1 MLASIRSATVVGI
14 DACEVIVEVD
24 VAPGLPAWT
33 IVGLASGAVKES
45 RERVVA
51 AILNSGY
58 AMPSRRVTVNLAPA
72 DLRKASSGFD
82 LPIALAL
89 LVATKQVE
97 PECLLRAAAVGEL
110 ALDGA
115 VRGVR
120 GVLPIARLIGAAR
133 GALLVP
139 TDNAAEASLVSALTV
154 GAPRTLREAVEQLQT
169 NRLACATPP
178 LVPASSSDDGPD
190 LSDVVGQEL
199 ARRALEIA
207 AAGDHGLVLT
217 GPPGSGKT
225 LLARCMPGILP
236 RLLESE
242 ALEVIAV
249 HSVAGLLA
257 GGVAVSPDR
266 PFRAP
271 HHTISSAGLVGG
283 GSGPRPGE
291 VSLAH
296 RGVLFLDE
304 LLEFPRHT
312 LDAMRQPLED
322 GHVTI
327 VRAAAS
333 IRFPAQFTLVGATNP
348 CPCGFAGDRSG
359 RCVCSSAEI
368 ASYRSRI
375 SGPLSDRIDLHVN
388 VSAVPVRQLADA
400 TPRERSAIVRERV
413 EHARAI
419 QRRRY
424 AQMPGDV
431 WNGRVP
437 GRWLDRHGQI
447 DPAARELLSAAA
459 ERMGVSARSYHRI
472 LRVARTIADL
482 DGGLSIESRH
492 IAEAMRY
499 RPAGSQGQVANIAPM
514 ISSAIN

>member
-1 MLASIRSATVVGI
+1 V
-14 DACEVIVEVD
+14 
-24 VAPGLPAWT
+24 
-33 IVGLASGAVKES
+33 
-45 RERVVA
+45 
-51 AILNSGY
+51 
-58 AMPSRRVTVNLAPA
+58 
-72 DLRKASSGFD
+72 
-82 LPIALAL
+82 
-89 LVATKQVE
+89 
-97 PECLLRAAAVGEL
+97 
-110 ALDGA
+110 
-115 VRGVR
+115 
-120 GVLPIARLIGAAR
+120 GAA
-133 GALLVP
+133 
-139 TDNAAEASLVSALTV
+139 
-154 GAPRTLREAVEQLQT
+154 RTLREAVRQLES
-169 NRLACATPP
+169 NRLECPDAATPTER
-178 LVPASSSDDGPD
+178 DHDGPD

-257 GGVAVSPDR
+257 GGVAVSPGR

-271 HHTISSAGLVGG
+271 HHTISVAGLVGG

-322 GHVTI
+322 GNVTI

-333 IRFPAQFTLVGATNP
+333 IRFPAQFTLIGAANP
-348 CPCGFAGDRSG
+348 CPCGFAGDQSG

-368 ASYRSRI
+368 IKYRRRV
-375 SGPLSDRIDLHVN
+375 SGPLSDRIDLHVT
-388 VSAVPVRQLADA
+388 VSAVPIRQLGGAE
-400 TPRERSAIVRERV
+400 PRETSATVRRRV
-413 EHARAI
+413 EAARAA
-419 QRRRY
+419 QRHRY
-424 AQMPGDV
+424 AKMSGDV

-437 GRWLDRHGQI
+437 GRWLQRHGELL
-447 DPAARELLSAAA
+447 PAARELLSGVS
-459 ERMGVSARSYHRI
+459 ERLGVSARSYHRI

-482 DGGLSIESRH
+482 DGARVIESRH
-492 IAEAMRY
+492 VAEAVRY
-499 RPAGSQGQVANIAPM
+499 RPTGTLAP
-514 ISSAIN
+514 SSNGDEPHLGLSPAFQ

>member
-14 DACEVIVEVD
+14 DACDVIVEVD
-24 VAPGLPAWT
+24 VAPGLPSWT

-51 AILNSGY
+51 ALHNSGY
-58 AMPSRRVTVNLAPA
+58 TLPARRITVALAPA
-72 DLRKASSGFD
+72 DLRKVSSGFD

-89 LVATKQVE
+89 LVATKQIDS
-97 PECLLRAAAVGEL
+97 ECLSRAAAVGEL

-115 VRGVR
+115 IRAVRGI
-120 GVLPIARLIGAAR
+120 LSIARLVGAR
-133 GALLVP
+133 NGALLVP
-139 TDNAAEASLVSALTV
+139 WENAAEASLVSALTV
-154 GAPRTLREAVEQLQT
+154 GAPRTLREAVDQLRS
-169 NRLACATPP
+169 NRFDCPSPVAANESPR
-178 LVPASSSDDGPD
+178 DEGPD

-249 HSVAGLLA
+249 HSVAGLLP

-271 HHTISSAGLVGG
+271 HHTISIAGLVGG

-304 LLEFPRHT
+304 LLEFSRHT

-322 GHVTI
+322 GNVTI

-348 CPCGFAGDRSG
+348 CPCGYAGDG
-359 RCVCSSAEI
+359 TARCVCTSSEI
-368 ASYRSRI
+368 VKYRARI
-375 SGPLSDRIDLHVN
+375 SGPLADRIDLHVN
-388 VSAVPVRQLADA
+388 VSAVPIRQLGDSA
-400 TPRERSAIVRERV
+400 PREKSMSVRSRV
-413 EHARAI
+413 EVARGA
-419 QRRRY
+419 QRIRY
-424 AQMPGDV
+424 AKMQGDV

-437 GRWLDRHGQI
+437 GRWLDLHGGLSKS
-447 DPAARELLSAAA
+447 ARELLVRAT
-459 ERMGVSARSYHRI
+459 ERMGVSARGYHRT

-482 DGGLSIESRH
+482 DGEHYIDTGH
-492 IAEAMRY
+492 VAEALRY
-499 RPAGSQGQVANIAPM
+499 RT
-514 ISSAIN
+514 SAALRATDQP

>member
-1 MLASIRSATVVGI
+1 MLASIRSATVLGV

-24 VAPGLPAWT
+24 VASGLPAWT

-58 AMPSRRVTVNLAPA
+58 TLPSRRVTVNLAPA
-72 DLRKASSGFD
+72 ELKKASSGFD

-89 LVATKQVE
+89 LDATKQIE
-97 PECLLRAAAVGEL
+97 PGCLSRASAIGEL

-115 VRGVR
+115 IRPVR
-120 GVLPIARLIGAAR
+120 GVLPIARLVGAR
-133 GALLVP
+133 GGALLVP
-139 TDNAAEASLVSALTV
+139 MGNAAEASLVSALTV
-154 GAPRTLREAVEQLQT
+154 GAPRTLRDAVRQLRT
-169 NRLACATPP
+169 NRFECPAPTPRAEP
-178 LVPASSSDDGPD
+178 IGDSGPD

-225 LLARCMPGILP
+225 LLARCMAGILP
-236 RLLESE
+236 PLLESE

-249 HSVAGLLA
+249 HSVAGLLV
-257 GGVAVSPDR
+257 GGGAVSPDR

-271 HHTISSAGLVGG
+271 HHTISIAGLVGG
-283 GSGPRPGE
+283 GSGPRAGE

-333 IRFPAQFTLVGATNP
+333 IRFPAQFTLIGASNP
-348 CPCGFAGDRSG
+348 CPCGFAGDGSG
-359 RCVCSSAEI
+359 RCACPSAEI
-368 ASYRSRI
+368 VKYRARM
-375 SGPLSDRIDLHVN
+375 SGPLADRIDLHVN
-388 VSAVPVRQLADA
+388 VSAVPVRQFGD
-400 TPRERSAIVRERV
+400 TSPREKSACVRARV
-413 EHARAI
+413 ESARAM
-419 QRRRY
+419 QRVRY
-424 AQMPGDV
+424 LRMPGDV

-437 GRWLDRHGQI
+437 GRWLDRHGGLSPGGR
-447 DPAARELLSAAA
+447 DLLSAAA

-482 DGGLSIESRH
+482 DAERVVEARH
-492 IAEAMRY
+492 VAEAIRY
-499 RPAGSQGQVANIAPM
+499 RLAGFSRPLV
-514 ISSAIN
+514 SET

>member
-1 MLASIRSATVVGI
+1 MLASIRSATVLGI

-24 VAPGLPAWT
+24 VAPGLPNWT

-45 RERVVA
+45 RERVA
-51 AILNSGY
+51 AALLNSGY
-58 AMPSRRVTVNLAPA
+58 TLPARRITVNLAPA
-72 DLRKASSGFD
+72 ELRKASSGFD

-89 LVATKQVE
+89 LVATKQIE
-97 PECLLRAAAVGEL
+97 PGCLARASAVGEL

-115 VRGVR
+115 IRPVR
-120 GVLPIARLIGAAR
+120 GVLPIARLVGARR

-139 TDNAAEASLVSALTV
+139 TENAAEASLVSALTV
-154 GAPRTLREAVEQLQT
+154 GAPRTLRDAVHQLQS
-169 NRLACATPP
+169 NHFECPP
-178 LVPASSSDDGPD
+178 GAASAERIDDTGPD

-225 LLARCMPGILP
+225 LLARCMAGILP

-271 HHTISSAGLVGG
+271 HHTISIAGLVGG

-333 IRFPAQFTLVGATNP
+333 IRFPAQFTLIGAANP
-348 CPCGFAGDRSG
+348 CPCGYAGDGTG
-359 RCVCSSAEI
+359 RCICTSAEI
-368 ASYRSRI
+368 VKYRGRI
-375 SGPLSDRIDLHVN
+375 SGPLADRIDLHVN
-388 VSAVPVRQLADA
+388 VSAVPVRQLGDIS
-400 TPRERSAIVRERV
+400 PREKSISVRSRV
-413 EHARAI
+413 ELARAA
-419 QRRRY
+419 QRARY
-424 AQMPGDV
+424 AKMPGDV

-437 GRWLDRHGQI
+437 GRWLDRHGKLVSG
-447 DPAARELLSAAA
+447 ARELLAAAA

-482 DGGLSIESRH
+482 DAERSIDVRH
-492 IAEAMRY
+492 VAEAVRY
-499 RPAGSQGQVANIAPM
+499 RPAGMTVGITGQTVETA
-514 ISSAIN
+514 SA

>member
-1 MLASIRSATVVGI
+1 MLASIRSATVLGI

-51 AILNSGY
+51 ALLNSGY
-58 AMPSRRVTVNLAPA
+58 SLPARRVTVNLAPA
-72 DLRKASSGFD
+72 ELRKASSGFD

-89 LVATKQVE
+89 LAATKQIDVD
-97 PECLLRAAAVGEL
+97 CLARASAVGEL

-115 VRGVR
+115 VRPVR
-120 GVLPIARLIGAAR
+120 GVLPVARLVGAR
-133 GALLVP
+133 NGALLVP
-139 TDNAAEASLVSALTV
+139 MENAAEASLVSALTV
-154 GAPRTLREAVEQLQT
+154 GAARTLRDAVSQLQS
-169 NRLACATPP
+169 NRLECPSAP
-178 LVPASSSDDGPD
+178 LPVEPVSDAGPD

-207 AAGDHGLVLT
+207 AAGDHGLILT

-257 GGVAVSPDR
+257 GGVEVSPDR

-271 HHTISSAGLVGG
+271 HHTISTAGLVGG

-322 GHVTI
+322 GSVTI

-333 IRFPAQFTLVGATNP
+333 IRFPAQFTLIGAANP
-348 CPCGFAGDRSG
+348 CPCGYAGDGTG

-368 ASYRSRI
+368 VKYRGRV
-375 SGPLSDRIDLHVN
+375 SGPLADRIDLHVN
-388 VSAVPVRQLADA
+388 VSAVPIRQFSDA
-400 TPRERSAIVRERV
+400 APRETSAHVRARV
-413 EHARAI
+413 ECARAA
-419 QRRRY
+419 QRSRY
-424 AQMPGDV
+424 CAMTSHT
-431 WNGRVP
+431 WNGRVA
-437 GRWLDRHGQI
+437 GRWLDRHGHVV
-447 DPAARELLSAAA
+447 ASARELLSTAA
-459 ERMGVSARSYHRI
+459 ERMGISARGYHRV

-482 DGGLSIESRH
+482 DGIRGIEARH
-492 IAEAMRY
+492 VAEALRY
-499 RPAGSQGQVANIAPM
+499 RPAAVC
-514 ISSAIN
+514 

>member
-24 VAPGLPAWT
+24 VAAGLPNWT

-51 AILNSGY
+51 ALLNSGY
-58 AMPSRRVTVNLAPA
+58 SLPPRRVTVNLAPA
-72 DLRKASSGFD
+72 ELRKASSGFD

-89 LVATKQVE
+89 LVATKQIDG
-97 PECLLRAAAVGEL
+97 ECLARASAVGEL

-115 VRGVR
+115 IRPVR
-120 GVLPIARLIGAAR
+120 GVLPIARLVGAR
-133 GALLVP
+133 SGALLVP
-139 TDNAAEASLVSALTV
+139 LENRAEASLVSALTV
-154 GAPRTLREAVEQLQT
+154 GAPRTLREAVQQLQSSHFECPDVA
-169 NRLACATPP
+169 L
-178 LVPASSSDDGPD
+178 PAEYVNDGPD
-190 LSDVVGQEL
+190 LAEVVGQEL

-236 RLLESE
+236 RLLETE

-249 HSVAGLLA
+249 HSVAGLLGGA
-257 GGVAVSPDR
+257 GVSPDR

-271 HHTISSAGLVGG
+271 HHTISVAGLVGG

-333 IRFPAQFTLVGATNP
+333 IRFPAQFTLIGAANP
-348 CPCGFAGDRSG
+348 CPCGFAGDQSG
-359 RCVCSSAEI
+359 RCVCTSAEI
-368 ASYRSRI
+368 VKYRGRI
-375 SGPLSDRIDLHVN
+375 SGPLTDRIDLHVN
-388 VSAVPVRQLADA
+388 VSAVPVRQLGDVS
-400 TPRERSAIVRERV
+400 PREKSMSVRSRV
-413 EHARAI
+413 ESARAV
-419 QRRRY
+419 QRVRY
-424 AQMPGDV
+424 AKLSGDV

-437 GRWLDRHGQI
+437 GRWLDRHGCLSTNG
-447 DPAARELLSAAA
+447 RELLSEAS

-482 DGGLSIESRH
+482 DGERTIDARHVAESV
-492 IAEAMRY
+492 RY
-499 RPAGSQGQVANIAPM
+499 RPQLQFGIPATTGA
-514 ISSAIN
+514 

>member
-58 AMPSRRVTVNLAPA
+58 TMPSRRVTVNLAPA
-72 DLRKASSGFD
+72 ELRKASSGFD

-89 LVATKQVE
+89 LVATNQVE
-97 PECLLRAAAVGEL
+97 PECLQRAAAVGEL
-110 ALDGA
+110 ALDGT

-120 GVLPIARLIGAAR
+120 GVLPIARLIGSAR

-169 NRLACATPP
+169 NRLVCAGPP
-178 LVPASSSDDGPD
+178 LVPASSAHDGPD

-225 LLARCMPGILP
+225 LLARCMPSILP

-348 CPCGFAGDRSG
+348 
-359 RCVCSSAEI
+359 
-368 ASYRSRI
+368 
-375 SGPLSDRIDLHVN
+375 
-388 VSAVPVRQLADA
+388 
-400 TPRERSAIVRERV
+400 
-413 EHARAI
+413 
-419 QRRRY
+419 
-424 AQMPGDV
+424 
-431 WNGRVP
+431 
-437 GRWLDRHGQI
+437 
-447 DPAARELLSAAA
+447 
-459 ERMGVSARSYHRI
+459 
-472 LRVARTIADL
+472 
-482 DGGLSIESRH
+482 
-492 IAEAMRY
+492 
-499 RPAGSQGQVANIAPM
+499 
-514 ISSAIN
+514 

>member
-1 MLASIRSATVVGI
+1 MCGMLASIRSATVVGI

-24 VAPGLPAWT
+24 VAPGLPNWT

-51 AILNSGY
+51 ALLNSGY
-58 AMPSRRVTVNLAPA
+58 TLPPRRVTVNLAPA
-72 DLRKASSGFD
+72 DLPKASSRFD

-89 LVATKQVE
+89 LVATRQIDA
-97 PECLLRAAAVGEL
+97 ECLTRAAAVGEL

-115 VRGVR
+115 IRPVR
-120 GVLPIARLIGAAR
+120 GVLPIARLIGERR

-139 TDNAAEASLVSALTV
+139 LENATEASLVSALTV
-154 GAPRTLREAVEQLQT
+154 GAPRTLREAVEQLQA
-169 NRLACATPP
+169 NRLEC
-178 LVPASSSDDGPD
+178 PASAVSTIRAEDSGPD
-190 LSDVVGQEL
+190 LSDVIGQEL

-225 LLARCMPGILP
+225 LLARCMPSILP

-249 HSVAGLLA
+249 HSVAGLLT
-257 GGVAVSPDR
+257 GGAPVSPSR

-271 HHTISSAGLVGG
+271 HHTISIAGLVGG

-322 GHVTI
+322 GNVTI

-333 IRFPAQFTLVGATNP
+333 IRFPAQFTLIGAANP
-348 CPCGFAGDRSG
+348 CPCGYAGDG
-359 RCVCSSAEI
+359 TARCICTSAEI
-368 ASYRSRI
+368 VKYRARV
-375 SGPLSDRIDLHVN
+375 SGPLADRIDLHVP
-388 VSAVPVRQLADA
+388 VSAVPIRSLGAVAA
-400 TPRERSAIVRERV
+400 RECSAAVRERV
-413 EHARAI
+413 ESARAA
-419 QRRRY
+419 QRHRY
-424 AQMPGDV
+424 AAMPGDV
-431 WNGRVP
+431 WNGRVA
-437 GRWLDRHGQI
+437 GRWLDRFGGLEA
-447 DPAARELLSAAA
+447 DARDLLSALA

-482 DGGLSIESRH
+482 DESGHIVARH
-492 IAEAMRY
+492 VAEAVRY
-499 RPAGSQGQVANIAPM
+499 RPAGGGPLVTVD
-514 ISSAIN
+514 

>member
-51 AILNSGY
+51 AVVNSGY
-58 AMPSRRVTVNLAPA
+58 TVPARRVTVNLAPA
-72 DLRKASSGFD
+72 ELRKASSGFD

-89 LVATKQVE
+89 LVATKQIDS
-97 PECLLRAAAVGEL
+97 ECLTRASAVGEL

-115 VRGVR
+115 IRPVR
-120 GVLPIARLIGAAR
+120 GVLPIARLVGAR
-133 GALLVP
+133 SGALIVP
-139 TDNAAEASLVSALTV
+139 RENAAEASLVSALTI
-154 GAPRTLREAVEQLQT
+154 GAPGTLREAVQQLQSSQFD
-169 NRLACATPP
+169 CPDG
-178 LVPASSSDDGPD
+178 ASRAERIDDGPD

-199 ARRALEIA
+199 ARRGLEIA
-207 AAGDHGLVLT
+207 AAGDHGLVLI

-249 HSVAGLLA
+249 HSVAGLLTGA
-257 GGVAVSPDR
+257 VGVSPDR

-271 HHTISSAGLVGG
+271 HHTVSVAGLVGG

-322 GHVTI
+322 GHVSI

-333 IRFPAQFTLVGATNP
+333 IRFPAQFTLIGAANP
-348 CPCGFAGDRSG
+348 CPCGYAGDGTG

-368 ASYRSRI
+368 VKYRARI
-375 SGPLSDRIDLHVN
+375 SGPLADRIDLHVN
-388 VSAVPVRQLADA
+388 VSAVPVRQLSDVS
-400 TPRERSAIVRERV
+400 PREKSMTVRRRV
-413 EHARAI
+413 ESARAA
-419 QRRRY
+419 QRVRY
-424 AQMPGDV
+424 TRLSGDV

-437 GRWLDRHGQI
+437 GRWLDRHGCLSSGG
-447 DPAARELLSAAA
+447 RELLSEAS
-459 ERMGVSARSYHRI
+459 ERMGVSARSYHRM

-482 DGGLSIESRH
+482 DGERFIDARH
-492 IAEAMRY
+492 VAEAVRY
-499 RPAGSQGQVANIAPM
+499 RPHLHFSPPATTAAS
-514 ISSAIN
+514 